1 MQQQDPSLFFRLSQT
16 DGPSDHV
23 PQVDGYEEDE
33 EDVDSEGKDINSELD
48 EEEDEEAEQTD
59 HIILCQFEK
68 VTRIKNKWKCILK
81 DGIMNINGK
90 DYLFNK
96 ANGDF
101 EW

>member
-1 MQQQDPSLFFRLSQT
+1 
-16 DGPSDHV
+16 
-23 PQVDGYEEDE
+23 
-33 EDVDSEGKDINSELD
+33 LD